1 MQPATSSV
9 ATPAPPA
16 DSSDQTFATRRPATG
31 DLPAWLRDF
40 DTEPPIIDISDED
53 LAATDTTNY
62 VPAWLR
68 ESATNAAVPPAAA
81 AHTRLVPNDDADVPA
96 WLQPQATASAPTPAP
111 TSAADDIPEWLRI
124 ADEQAIVAPTPTA
137 PPADDPPPW
146 LTQSDSPVPPLVLE
160 DLAIE
165 ATAGNS
171 DVPDWLRDIDQEA
184 QATVQATTGTP
195 TAPPTDDLPAWLK
208 ADAPSQQ
215 PNQPSNAEPAVSD
228 NGLPAWLREDS
239 PAAPQATLRLD
250 DVPPA
255 PEADIPAWLR
265 EDSPAA
271 PQATLRLDDVP
282 PAPEADIP
290 AWLRDTGQSPQPTVR
305 LDQATSR
312 SGGDTVTPSWLL
324 DDEPTAPSTTET
336 ADDSMFGSVDL
347 PAWLRQSVGNEPAA
361 PELVT
366 PPESPDWLRTL
377 GGTQPA
383 PATDDQPQTIRRS
396 DIALPPTIARSPERI
411 AAVEMLRELVMQP
424 IPLAAP
430 VPEQVSAKW
439 WQKIGVERIVAVLL
453 LGAILLGLLLPNL
466 PFNTAPNALNTK
478 AVDLHTYIESLS
490 PDSRVMIAYEAD
502 LQRSAELAP
511 LEEAVVDHIVAK
523 DVPTVLL
530 TTDVQGAL
538 VKNQRIARIEANNPD
553 YNIGTHYL
561 DLRYQA
567 GGTAVLRSFAQNARA
582 AIRNEL
588 VAQDPNNN
596 VDLIGIMSK
605 VSSANQFDSAIIN
618 TMDDFDLLVLVADE
632 QTDVQDWVE
641 QVWAQYPALPV
652 AIITTNETAPL
663 IQPFIQVRG
672 DFYPLV
678 GLAGAQ
684 SYNALQ
690 GTTTNSVAPIN
701 ALSISG
707 IMLTALIVVGGLIG
721 IGQRMR
727 RKRNA

>member
-1 MQPATSSV
+1 MQPT
-9 ATPAPPA
+9 
-16 DSSDQTFATRRPATG
+16 
-31 DLPAWLRDF
+31 
-40 DTEPPIIDISDED
+40 
-53 LAATDTTNY
+53 
-62 VPAWLR
+62 
-68 ESATNAAVPPAAA
+68 
-81 AHTRLVPNDDADVPA
+81 
-96 WLQPQATASAPTPAP
+96 
-111 TSAADDIPEWLRI
+111 
-124 ADEQAIVAPTPTA
+124 
-137 PPADDPPPW
+137 
-146 LTQSDSPVPPLVLE
+146 
-160 DLAIE
+160 
-165 ATAGNS
+165 
-171 DVPDWLRDIDQEA
+171 
-184 QATVQATTGTP
+184 
-195 TAPPTDDLPAWLK
+195 
-208 ADAPSQQ
+208 
-215 PNQPSNAEPAVSD
+215 
-228 NGLPAWLREDS
+228 
-239 PAAPQATLRLD
+239 
-250 DVPPA
+250 
-255 PEADIPAWLR
+255 
-265 EDSPAA
+265 
-271 PQATLRLDDVP
+271 
-282 PAPEADIP
+282 
-290 AWLRDTGQSPQPTVR
+290 
-305 LDQATSR
+305 
-312 SGGDTVTPSWLL
+312 
-324 DDEPTAPSTTET
+324 
-336 ADDSMFGSVDL
+336 
-347 PAWLRQSVGNEPAA
+347 
-361 PELVT
+361 
-366 PPESPDWLRTL
+366 
-377 GGTQPA
+377 
-383 PATDDQPQTIRRS
+383 
-396 DIALPPTIARSPERI
+396 
-411 AAVEMLRELVMQP
+411 
-424 IPLAAP
+424 PLAAP

-672 DFYPLV
+672 DFYPLA

-701 ALSISG
+701 ALSMSG
-707 IMLTALIVVGGLIG
+707 IMLTALIVVGGLIS
-721 IGQRMR
+721 IGRRMR
-727 RKRNA
+727 RRRNS